1 MNTRKLLV
9 IGSVLAGLVIALLIS
24 GQVAA
29 LHQPSMT
36 IVSGSN
42 QIFYSP
48 SIESLV
54 NSHRSIAN
62 QIYYSPSIESLI
74 KSDSPIVNQIFYSP
88 SIERLIKSDRPIANQ
103 VFYSPSIESFIK

>member
-9 IGSVLAGLVIALLIS
+9 TGLVLAGLVIALLIS

-29 LHQPSMT
+29 LRQPPTT

-42 QIFYSP
+42 QIFYSS

-54 NSHRSIAN
+54 NSHRPIAN
-62 QIYYSPSIESLI
+62 QIFYSPSIESLI
-74 KSDSPIVNQIFYSP
+74 KSDSPIVNQ
-88 SIERLIKSDRPIANQ
+88 
-103 VFYSPSIESFIK
+103 VFYSPSIETFIQ